1 MLVVNRTPAAAG
13 LHPPSVRS
21 VLRPRENDC
30 DGLATRHCC
39 RRAGDACRPRVM
51 TGPNFARPEPPPP
64 PPPKPSAR
72 AREARRRLRYGRQ
85 WAATD
90 GRRTD
95 VYVQCDDGA
104 VAAAAAAAEPVSR
117 AVQHGAAQTD
127 LEPATLRQLLFGAG
141 ERTAVAC
148 KTGVDAVTQVRYRDL
163 VDFETEAAHVAGPL
177 VDGILH
183 RAAARVM
190 YEDDAAALRR
200 DQAVYVAR
208 RRAERVH
215 AARLEYAE
223 ADRRRRALR
232 ALADAE
238 RAAPGPTYRAVHGRA
253 VAGRCAALACAAAT
267 GQLRSAGYLEA
278 AGDRLTVWLRNRL
291 RGRDGRVRVDTLVGD
306 AIANRGR
313 RPRQQRGP

>member
-21 VLRPRENDC
+21 IRRPRENDC

-64 PPPKPSAR
+64 PPKSLAR
-72 AREARRRLRYGRQ
+72 VHEARRRFRHGRQ

-90 GRRTD
+90 DRRTD
-95 VYVQCDDGA
+95 VYVQCDDGT
-104 VAAAAAAAEPVSR
+104 VAAAEREPVSR
-117 AVQHGAAQTD
+117 AVQHGVAQTD
-127 LEPATLRQLLFGAG
+127 LEPATLRQLLFGDD
-141 ERTAVAC
+141 ERTTAVC
-148 KTGVDAVTQVRYRDL
+148 KTGVDAATQVRYRDL
-163 VDFETEAAHVAGPL
+163 VDFETEAAHVAEPL

-183 RAAARVM
+183 RVAARVM

-215 AARLEYAE
+215 AVRIEHAE

-253 VAGRCAALACAAAT
+253 VAGRCAVLACAAAT
-267 GQLRSAGYLEA
+267 GQLRSAGYLVA
-278 AGDRLTVWLRNRL
+278 ASDRLTAWLRDRL
-291 RGRDGRVRVDTLVGD
+291 RGRDSRVRVDTLVGD
-306 AIANRGR
+306 AIVNRGR
-313 RPRQQRGP
+313 RPQPQRTTGP

>member
-21 VLRPRENDC
+21 TRRPRENDC
-30 DGLATRHCC
+30 DGQATRHCC

-64 PPPKPSAR
+64 PKSLAKVC
-72 AREARRRLRYGRQ
+72 EARRRFRYGRQ

-90 GRRTD
+90 DRRTD
-95 VYVQCDDGA
+95 VYVQCDDGT
-104 VAAAAAAAEPVSR
+104 VAAVEREPVSR
-117 AVQHGAAQTD
+117 AAQHGAAQTD
-127 LEPATLRQLLFGAG
+127 LEPAMLRQLLFGAG
-141 ERTAVAC
+141 ERTTAVC
-148 KTGVDAVTQVRYRDL
+148 KTGVDAATQVRYRDL

-183 RAAARVM
+183 CVAARVM

-215 AARLEYAE
+215 AVQLEHAE
-223 ADRRRRALR
+223 ANRRRRALR
-232 ALADAE
+232 TLADAE

-253 VAGRCAALACAAAT
+253 VASRCAALTCAAAT
-267 GQLRSAGYLEA
+267 SQLRSAGYLVA
-278 AGDRLTVWLRNRL
+278 AGDQLTAWLRDRP
-291 RGRDGRVRVDTLVGD
+291 RGRDSRVRVDTLVGD
-306 AIANRGR
+306 VIVNRGR
-313 RPRQQRGP
+313 RTQLQHTTGP